1 MSYLVQSF
9 IFELIFYT
17 PMNLALIVITMFEET
32 YSPWILVIMDSF
44 FNAAF
49 YYFRKWPYD
58 KYNVAFLEK
67 HMAYCLGYGF
77 PVSFITNWLLPPSFS
92 IGGYLLISQYMIVN
106 ALCHS
111 PPNITFKSFS

>member
-1 MSYLVQSF
+1 
-9 IFELIFYT
+9 
-17 PMNLALIVITMFEET
+17 MNVFLIVITMFEVT
-32 YSPWILVIMDSF
+32 YSPWLLVIMDSF

-67 HMAYCLGYGF
+67 QMAYCLGYGF

-111 PPNITFKSFS
+111 PPKITFNSLS